1 MSQTFNN
8 QITTPHPNLP
18 TQPTVVSGPDLVYEG
33 LGLGLPVDV
42 RPQLDETL
50 SHDLIPVLACLLQ
63 HAVPQVGLGRHL
75 GQGQA
80 RRLAQLED
88 GGWRGRSMGREDV
101 WSRIRGCGSENAS

>member
-1 MSQTFNN
+1 MSGT
-8 QITTPHPNLP
+8 
-18 TQPTVVSGPDLVYEG
+18 DLVYEG

-63 HAVPQVGLGRHL
+63 HAVPQVRLGRHL

-88 GGWRGRSMGREDV
+88 GGRAGEHVKRGRLV
-101 WSRIRGCGSENAS
+101 RG